1 MSTCKIGPIT
11 FDRGFYYEKGND
23 YGVMDGKE
31 KFTIK
36 GPIWKINQLRGLVT
50 RGKSKTGESVT
61 IRGSNDND
69 WGPIWVDAADVNDD
83 TRDNVRLNHKG
94 WYLLRDVD
102 IVHVNEYWAKATLEL
117 ELLSTHPLQYFEYDH
132 TNPFMVGSLD
142 TPGYALEEEVVLM
155 EDDFNTLDT
164 NKWVDRGTW
173 NMTGSNVG
181 VTGGKLYMEGKRTSG
196 TVWAGTRMLRSKY
209 KFKTPFTVE
218 FDLEF
223 PTTST
228 YDPGH
233 NIHLALSPI
242 NLPLNAWQDVFFNEF
257 SISGSQRYYALGR
270 YDAKKQNVAWGQ
282 KYTADTLRKWKW
294 EVDSNGQITIS
305 RWNGASYIQ
314 EWKGSMGLSSAK
326 ELYVY
331 YVFHAHKD
339 LTNVKRAYSDNIK
352 IYTSQLKSLG
362 ATVPAPNT
370 GDLLT
375 TPDET
380 TTTTGYYSNPSSRIL
395 LQPGA
400 SNPNT
405 IYVNSPLGYSSNNT
419 SSSPRLVTGD
429 YERLAPG
436 KFYVQNGDVKL
447 NVLSDGV
454 ELYRYYSGAY
464 NLVNKFGFGTI
475 DYLKVLNAT
484 PESFK
489 FQANQTEWEL
499 RRGEPFVYVKHEY
512 DDIGFTKTTCVFHD
526 DTIHCGLSD
535 GADVSMLTQPY
546 SLHYV
551 PYNLLTQNQCDLE
564 SGVAGWVGTGTDGPI
579 TQVSPGWYG
588 SYCAKVTTLGSANQG
603 IMQDPGAYCD
613 ISDIDDPTGLIIY
626 GGMGLKGS
634 GTVRLSI
641 YERDSSGSIL
651 NSSVSSDIV
660 LSPTFTSK
668 PILHTITDP
677 DTDYVSLKVLTTVAS
692 VAEIYIDQNFL
703 GPSYNLIYTHWHIA
717 PVDSNRYGLIITKKD
732 PTTIKTNS
740 IPASSMTGLGVY
752 DQMQPPNNCINF
764 KNLALS
770 SLNPV
775 DGRLRLVQ
783 R

>member
-31 KFTIK
+31 QFTIK

-50 RGKSKTGESVT
+50 RGKSEESNDVR
-61 IRGSNDND
+61 IRGSNSND
-69 WGPIWVDAADVNDD
+69 WGPIWVNAADVNDD

-102 IVHVNEYWAKATLEL
+102 ITHVNEYWAKAAVTM
-117 ELLSTHPLQYFEYDH
+117 ELLSTNPLQYMEYDY
-132 TNPFMVGSLD
+132 TDPSRTGLLEQ
-142 TPGYALEEEVVLM
+142 PGYALEEEVVLF
-155 EDDFNTLDT
+155 EDDFATLDT
-164 NKWVDRGTW
+164 DKWVDMGTW
-173 NMTGSNVG
+173 NMTSSDVG
-181 VTGGKLYMEGKRTSG
+181 VTGGKLYMKGRRTSG
-196 TVWAGTRMLRSKY
+196 SLWAGTRMLRSKY
-209 KFKTPFTVE
+209 KIPTPFTVE

-228 YDPGH
+228 YNPGH
-233 NIHLALSPI
+233 NIHLALTPI
-242 NLPLNAWQDVFFNEF
+242 NPPINAWQDVFFNEL
-257 SISGSQRYYALGR
+257 SIIPTQRYEAFGR
-270 YDAKKQNVAWGQ
+270 YNAKKQNVSWL
-282 KYTADTLRKWKW
+282 KSNTADTKVTYRW
-294 EVDSNGQITIS
+294 EVGSDGIVTVY
-305 RWNGASYIQ
+305 RWNGSSYDQ
-314 EWKGSMGLSSAK
+314 VWKGSHGLSSAK
-326 ELYVY
+326 ELYIC
-331 YVFHAHKD
+331 YVFHAHQD
-339 LTNVKRAYSDNIK
+339 LTNVKTAYSDNIK
-352 IYTSQLKSLG
+352 VYTTQLKSLG
-362 ATVPAPNT
+362 LTVPAPNT

-375 TPDET
+375 IPDET
-380 TTTTGYYSNPSSRIL
+380 TTITAYYSNPSDRIL
-395 LQPGA
+395 LQSVTANPGL
-400 SNPNT
+400 
-405 IYVNSPLGYSSNNT
+405 IYVNSPLGYSSNNVT
-419 SSSPRLVTGD
+419 GTLQLVTGD

-436 KFYVQNGDVKL
+436 KFYVQNGDIKL
-447 NVLSDGV
+447 NVETDGI
-454 ELYRYYSGAY
+454 EIYKYYSGAY
-464 NLVNKFGFGTI
+464 NLVNKFTFGTI
-475 DYLKVLNAT
+475 DYLQVINAT

-499 RRGEPFVYVKHEY
+499 RRGESFVRVKHEY

-526 DTIHCGLSD
+526 DTINCGLSD

-546 SLHYV
+546 SLHYT
-551 PYNLLTQNQCDLE
+551 PYNLLTQNQFDLE

-588 SYCAKVTTLGSANQG
+588 SYCAKVTTLGDVGQG
-603 IMQDPGAYCD
+603 IMQDAGAYCD
-613 ISDIDDPTGLIIY
+613 ISYIDDPTGLIMY

-634 GTVRLSI
+634 GTVHLEFI
-641 YERDSSGSIL
+641 ERDSSGSIL
-651 NSSVSSDIV
+651 NSSVSNNIV
-660 LSPTFTSK
+660 LSSTFKSR
-668 PILHTITDP
+668 PIFHTITNP

-703 GPSYNLIYTHWHIA
+703 GPSYNLSNNPWHIGPSA
-717 PVDSNRYGLIITKKD
+717 SNRYGLIVTKKD

-752 DQMQPPNNCINF
+752 DQMQPPKNCINF

-770 SLNPV
+770 WLNPV